1 MNIFYSER
9 KILRLTLDTGFAGV
23 AVVTQLPRFNLDVA
37 DVAPNVAQNLA
48 PESRRPKVFP
58 SVTRKPEL
66 EPEKEEEIVSSE
78 AFRK

>member
-1 MNIFYSER
+1 M
-9 KILRLTLDTGFAGV
+9 KIPRLTLDTGFAGV
-23 AVVTQLPRFNLDVA
+23 AVVTQLPRFNL

-58 SVTRKPEL
+58 SVTRKPES
-66 EPEKEEEIVSSE
+66 ESQSEEEEEEEIVSSE

>member
-1 MNIFYSER
+1 M
-9 KILRLTLDTGFAGV
+9 KIPRLNLDTGFAGV

-37 DVAPNVAQNLA
+37 DVAPNLA

-58 SVTRKPEL
+58 SVTRKPEP
-66 EPEKEEEIVSSE
+66 EPEEEEEIVSSE